1 MSQPVVLKPIGKKK
15 RGWLCSHTHL
25 SLNKKKKTFSSGC
38 LSCCET
44 AREMRTLWLVN
55 ISGFEDEHDIF
66 SQNFC
71 SSLCFWV
78 RANEEKGERNK
89 KKAKRTTIM
98 RGAKKKKRR
107 MWASKRNV
115 FKRRVC
121 SARYPDIR
129 HVCKHYQMVLLLN
142 KRTGTHVCGP
152 FRVTQK
158 KKKTRKRWKKKEEKV
173 KEKNECNSKGKKKN
187 VEGE

>member
-15 RGWLCSHTHL
+15 KRVALLAHSFV
-25 SLNKKKKTFSSGC
+25 SQQKKKKRFHRVVSLVVRQQGRCEPSDLWTFQALKMSMTSSLKISAPHSASGC
-38 LSCCET
+38 VQTRKRGKET
-44 AREMRTLWLVN
+44 
-55 ISGFEDEHDIF
+55 
-66 SQNFC
+66 
-71 SSLCFWV
+71 
-78 RANEEKGERNK
+78 K

-158 KKKTRKRWKKKEEKV
+158 KKKLESVERRKKKK
-173 KEKNECNSKGKKKN
+173 
-187 VEGE
+187 